1 MNINDVKEIKNPMF
15 EGLEPIPSKYG
26 KAFRKIGTET
36 PPKNVKPT
44 FIITQKYIKQCEE
57 ERKNRP
63 ADYYDFIDAIYDIP
77 DIDIDNIFDTLDID
91 DDDDDDD
98 DDWI

>member
-44 FIITQKYIKQCEE
+44 FIITQEYIKQCEE

-63 ADYYDFIDAIYDIP
+63 DDYYDITDGIYYTP
-77 DIDIDNIFDTLDID
+77 DIDLDEIFGTSDSDLD
-91 DDDDDDD
+91 
-98 DDWI
+98 W

>member
-44 FIITQKYIKQCEE
+44 FIITQEYIKHCEE

-63 ADYYDFIDAIYDIP
+63 DDYYDVTDGIYYTP
-77 DIDIDNIFDTLDID
+77 DIDLDEIFGTSDSDLD
-91 DDDDDDD
+91 
-98 DDWI
+98 W

>member
-1 MNINDVKEIKNPMF
+1 MSIKNIKVIKNPLYEGF
-15 EGLEPIPSKYG
+15 EEIPCKYG

-36 PPKNVKPT
+36 PPKNVKFD
-44 FIITQKYIKQCEE
+44 FIITQEYIKQCEE

-77 DIDIDNIFDTLDID
+77 DIDIDNIFDELDID
-91 DDDDDDD
+91 DDDEDDDY
-98 DDWI
+98 DWI